1 MPLFPRLTRPFKH
14 AAHRYAG
21 HPARVFLF
29 CLKFGFF
36 THVFFEYAFSLAPT
50 QGASMLP
57 TFEVIGDYV
66 LISRHYRRGRDVRVG
81 DIVSFDSVVQPG
93 EKVIKRVLGMEG
105 DYVLRNTPGVSDN
118 MIQERFRVSCGIHH

>member
-1 MPLFPRLTRPFKH
+1 
-14 AAHRYAG
+14 
-21 HPARVFLF
+21 
-29 CLKFGFF
+29 
-36 THVFFEYAFSLAPT
+36 
-50 QGASMLP
+50 MLP